1 MNLKNTAFELLYP
14 HFFAA
19 KVIKNSYPRFRMSDL
34 ERLRAL
40 LGEQIQRFRAQIPV
54 ARQQLLAAR
63 ERIVRPLT
71 PETLVYHY
79 LPLQGLVSYSVLSLN
94 VMTPR
99 LCGTVYAR

>member
-1 MNLKNTAFELLYP
+1 
-14 HFFAA
+14 
-19 KVIKNSYPRFRMSDL
+19 MSDL

-40 LGEQIQRFRAQIPV
+40 LSEQIQRFRAQIPV
-54 ARQQLLAAR
+54 AGQQLLAAR
-63 ERIVRPLT
+63 ERLVRPLT

-99 LCGTVYAR
+99 LCGSVYARYLDRYN

>member
-1 MNLKNTAFELLYP
+1 MNPNTAVELLYP
-14 HFFAA
+14 HFLAA
-19 KVIKNSYPRFRMSDL
+19 KFIKNSYPRFRMSDL

-40 LGEQIQRFRAQIPV
+40 LSEQIQRFRAQSG
-54 ARQQLLAAR
+54 QQLMAAR

-99 LCGTVYAR
+99 LCGSVYAR

>member
-1 MNLKNTAFELLYP
+1 
-14 HFFAA
+14 
-19 KVIKNSYPRFRMSDL
+19 MSDL

-40 LGEQIQRFRAQIPV
+40 LSEQIQRFRAQIPV
-54 ARQQLLAAR
+54 AGQQLLAAR

-99 LCGTVYAR
+99 LCGSVYARYLDRCN